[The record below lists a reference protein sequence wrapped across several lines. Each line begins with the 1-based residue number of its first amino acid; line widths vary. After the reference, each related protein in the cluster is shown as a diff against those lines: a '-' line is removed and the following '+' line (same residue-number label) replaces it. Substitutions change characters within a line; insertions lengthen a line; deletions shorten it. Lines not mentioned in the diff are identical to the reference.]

1 MRHHTIHL
9 LDALVE
15 SLTRTM
21 DFRDGI
27 DVGGFVLRFPSGM
40 FACTAQR
47 NTSSVVDALA
57 FSNRF
62 EARLRGSS
70 MRDGNGDHPTVV
82 SIWEAACDEIASLRV
97 SIDNVDQYLREA
109 A

>member
-1 MRHHTIHL
+1 MKHHATRM
-9 LDALVE
+9 LDTLVE
-15 SLTRTM
+15 NLTRTT
-21 DFRDGI
+21 DFRDEI

-40 FACTAQR
+40 FAFSAER
-47 NTSSVVDALA
+47 NTSSVVDALT

-62 EARLRGSS
+62 EARLRGSCL
-70 MRDGNGDHPTVV
+70 RDRNGDRPTVV
-82 SIWEAACDEIASLRV
+82 SVWEAACDEIASLRV